1 MKTELLQDEMPS
13 CLAYKEETQ
22 IMEERSINVNFFESI
37 RVSLRALQANK
48 LRSALTMLGMI
59 IGVAAVIA
67 MVGIGN
73 GATASITSQIQ
84 GLGSNLLTV
93 SPGQSNTGG
102 VRGGAG
108 SLTTLTITDI
118 DKIPIDTAVKAVAP
132 YTDND
137 YQVVLGS
144 GNTST
149 QISGTN
155 ESYEVIKNVT
165 MASGRFITK
174 ADVDSN
180 ARVAV
185 LGPTVVTNLT
195 GDPNT
200 DIIGKTIKINNIPFQ
215 VIGVTTAT
223 GSTGFMSSDNMILAP
238 ITTVQE
244 RLIGK
249 NTLRSILISASSA
262 DLMQTAQ
269 DETTIALEQAHKI
282 QPGKADDFT
291 VQNQADI
298 LASMQGVTQTLTML
312 LGGIAGIS
320 LLVGG
325 IGIMNIMLVSVTE
338 RTREIGIRKAI
349 GARSTDILTQFLIEA
364 IVLSVLGGGI
374 GIALGAAGS
383 SMIGTALN
391 MSTSISLTSVLVAFG
406 FSAAIGIV
414 FGVFPARKAA
424 AMDPIDALRFE

>member
-1 MKTELLQDEMPS
+1 MSLLKKIVFIIQTL
-13 CLAYKEETQ
+13 CLNKDREEG
-22 IMEERSINVNFFESI
+22 EDGVNFTESI
-37 RVSLRALQANK
+37 RVSLRALKANK

-73 GATASITSQIQ
+73 GATAQITSQIQ
-84 GLGSNLLTV
+84 GLGSNLLTI
-93 SPGQSNTGG
+93 SPGQSNSGG
-102 VRGGAG
+102 VKGGAG
-108 SLTTLTITDI
+108 SLTTLTIADLA
-118 DKIPIDTAVKAVAP
+118 KIQVGEAIKAVAP

-137 YQVVLGS
+137 YQVVYGS
-144 GNTST
+144 GNTLT

-155 ESYEVIKNVT
+155 ESYQVIKNVT
-165 MASGRFITK
+165 IASGRFITK
-174 ADVDSN
+174 EDVDRN

-185 LGPTVVTNLT
+185 IGPTVVTNLM
-195 GDPNT
+195 GDPNAS
-200 DIIGKTIKINNIPFQ
+200 IIGKTIKIKGVPFQ
-215 VIGVTTAT
+215 VIGVTTST

-244 RLIGK
+244 RLVGRK
-249 NTLRSILISASSA
+249 TLRSIFVSAASA
-262 DLMQTAQ
+262 DEMQTAQ
-269 DETTIALEQAHKI
+269 DEITLDMRKAHKI
-282 QPGKADDFT
+282 KDGQADDFT
-291 VQNQADI
+291 VQNQADV

-338 RTREIGIRKAI
+338 RTREIGIRKAL
-349 GARSTDILTQFLIEA
+349 GAKNNDILLQFLIEA

-374 GIALGAAGS
+374 GIVLGSAGS
-383 SMIGTALN
+383 TLIGTVLK
-391 MSTSISLTSVLVAFG
+391 MSTSISLSSVLVAFG
-406 FSAAIGIV
+406 FSAAIGII

-424 AMDPIDALRFE
+424 SMDPIDALRFE

>member
-1 MKTELLQDEMPS
+1 M
-13 CLAYKEETQ
+13 
-22 IMEERSINVNFFESI
+22 NFFESI
-37 RVSLRALQANK
+37 RVSLRALRANK

-84 GLGSNLLTV
+84 GLGSNLLTI
-93 SPGQSNTGG
+93 SSGQSNAGG
-102 VRGGAG
+102 VKGGAG
-108 SLTTLTITDI
+108 SSNTLTMADA
-118 DKIPIDTAVKAVAP
+118 DKIEVGTAIKAVAP
-132 YTDND
+132 VSSASA
-137 YQVVLGS
+137 QVVAGS

-149 QISGTN
+149 TITGTTQDYQI
-155 ESYEVIKNVT
+155 IKNVSI
-165 MASGRFITK
+165 ASGRFITT
-174 ADVDSN
+174 ADVDSD

-185 LGPTVVTNLT
+185 VGPTVVTNLL
-195 GDPNT
+195 GDANAT
-200 DIIGKTIKINNIPFQ
+200 IIGKTIKINNVPFQ

-223 GSTGFMSSDNMILAP
+223 GSTGFQSSDDMITAP
-238 ITTVQE
+238 ISTVQE

-249 NTLRSILISASSA
+249 KTVRSILVSATSA
-262 DLMQTAQ
+262 DFMQQAQ
-269 DETTIALEQAHKI
+269 DQITVTLEETHKI
-282 QPGKADDFT
+282 PTGKPDDFT

-349 GARSTDILTQFLIEA
+349 GAKSMDILLQFLIEA
-364 IVLSVLGGGI
+364 VVLSVLGGGI
-374 GIALGAAGS
+374 GIALGYGGS
-383 SMIGTALN
+383 SLAGAALK
-391 MSTSISLTSVLVAFG
+391 MSTSISMTSVLVAFG

-414 FGVFPARKAA
+414 FGVFPAKKAA
-424 AMDPIDALRFE
+424 SMDPIDALRFE

>member
-1 MKTELLQDEMPS
+1 M
-13 CLAYKEETQ
+13 
-22 IMEERSINVNFFESI
+22 NFLESI
-37 RVSLRALQANK
+37 RISLRALRANK

-93 SPGQSNTGG
+93 SSGQSNAGG
-102 VRGGAG
+102 VKGGAG
-108 SLTTLTITDI
+108 SSNTLTMTDVT
-118 DKIPIDTAVKAVAP
+118 KIQIGTAVKAVAP
-132 YTDND
+132 VASSNA
-137 YQVVLGS
+137 QVVLGS

-149 QISGTN
+149 SITGTT
-155 ESYEVIKNVT
+155 SDYEVIKNVT
-165 MASGRFITK
+165 LASGRYITK
-174 ADVDSN
+174 SDVDSS

-185 LGPTVVTNLT
+185 LGPTVVTNLM
-195 GDPNT
+195 GDANAS
-200 DIIGKTIKINNIPFQ
+200 IIGKTIKINNIPFQ

-223 GSTGFMSSDNMILAP
+223 GSTGFMSSDDMITAP
-238 ITTVQE
+238 ITTIQA

-249 NTLRSILISASSA
+249 KMVRNILVSAASA

-269 DETTIALEQAHKI
+269 DEITAALHKSHKI
-282 QPGKADDFT
+282 KAGKTDDFT
-291 VQNQADI
+291 VQNQADM
-298 LASMQGVTQTLTML
+298 LATMTGVTQTLTML

-349 GARSTDILTQFLIEA
+349 GAKGMDILLQFLIEA
-364 IVLSVLGGGI
+364 VVLSVLGGGI
-374 GIALGAAGS
+374 GIALGYGGSNLAGK
-383 SMIGTALN
+383 ALK
-391 MSTSISLTSVLVAFG
+391 MSTSISVTSVFVAFG
-406 FSAAIGIV
+406 FSAAIGIL

-424 AMDPIDALRFE
+424 AMDPIDALRYE

>member
-1 MKTELLQDEMPS
+1 
-13 CLAYKEETQ
+13 
-22 IMEERSINVNFFESI
+22 VNFFESI
-37 RVSLRALQANK
+37 RVSLRALRANK

-73 GATASITSQIQ
+73 GATASITAQIQ

-93 SPGQSNTGG
+93 SPGQSNAGG

-108 SLTTLTITDI
+108 SLTTLTMTDVP
-118 DKIPIDTAVKAVAP
+118 KVQAAGPAVKAVAP
-132 YTDND
+132 VSSTNA
-137 YQVVLGS
+137 QVVLGS

-149 QISGTN
+149 SITGTTPD
-155 ESYEVIKNVT
+155 YQFIKNVSIAT
-165 MASGRFITK
+165 GRFITT

-185 LGPTVVTNLT
+185 LGPTVVTDLM
-195 GDPNT
+195 GDANA
-200 DIIGKTIKINNIPFQ
+200 DIIGKNIKINNVPFQ

-223 GSTGFMSSDNMILAP
+223 GSTGFMSSDDMITAP
-238 ITTVQE
+238 ISTVQE

-249 NTLRSILISASSA
+249 TTLRSILISASSA
-262 DLMQTAQ
+262 DDMQTAQ
-269 DETTIALEQAHKI
+269 DEITVVLEQAHKI
-282 QPGKADDFT
+282 PAGKPDDFT

-349 GARSTDILTQFLIEA
+349 GAKSNDILLQFLIEA

-374 GIALGAAGS
+374 GIVLGTAGS
-383 SMIGTALN
+383 GLIGTALK
-391 MSTSISLTSVLVAFG
+391 MSTSTSLTAVLVAFG
-406 FSAAIGIV
+406 FSGGIGII
-414 FGVFPARKAA
+414 FGVFPAKKAA

>member
-1 MKTELLQDEMPS
+1 M
-13 CLAYKEETQ
+13 
-22 IMEERSINVNFFESI
+22 NFFESI
-37 RVSLRALQANK
+37 RVSLRALRANK

-93 SPGQSNTGG
+93 SSGQSNAGG
-102 VRGGAG
+102 VKGGAG
-108 SLTTLTITDI
+108 SSNTLSMTDV
-118 DKIPIDTAVKAVAP
+118 DKIKIDTAIKAVAP
-132 YTDND
+132 VASTNA
-137 YQVVLGS
+137 QVVSGA

-149 QISGTN
+149 SITGTTQD
-155 ESYEVIKNVT
+155 YATIKNVT
-165 MASGRFITK
+165 LATGRFITK
-174 ADVDSN
+174 EDVDSN

-185 LGPTVVTNLT
+185 LGPTVVTNLL
-195 GDPNT
+195 GDANAS
-200 DIIGKTIKINNIPFQ
+200 IIGKTIKINNVPFQ

-223 GSTGFMSSDNMILAP
+223 GSTGFQSSDDMITAP
-238 ITTVQE
+238 ITTIQE

-249 NTLRSILISASSA
+249 KTVRNILISASSET
-262 DLMQTAQ
+262 LMQTAQ
-269 DETTIALEQAHKI
+269 DEITLALHQSHNIKA
-282 QPGKADDFT
+282 GKADDFT
-291 VQNQADI
+291 VQNQADM
-298 LASMQGVTQTLTML
+298 LATMQGVTQTLTML

-349 GARSTDILTQFLIEA
+349 GAKSMDILLQFLIEA
-364 IVLSVLGGGI
+364 VVLSILGGGI
-374 GIALGAAGS
+374 GIALGYGGS
-383 SMIGTALN
+383 SLAGTALK

-406 FSAAIGIV
+406 FSAAIGII
-414 FGVFPARKAA
+414 FGVFPAKKAA
-424 AMDPIDALRFE
+424 SMDPIDALRFE

>member
-1 MKTELLQDEMPS
+1 MKGEEEL
-13 CLAYKEETQ
+13 
-22 IMEERSINVNFFESI
+22 NFFESI
-37 RVSLRALQANK
+37 RVSIGALRANK

-73 GATASITSQIQ
+73 GATAQITAQIQ

-93 SPGQSNTGG
+93 SPGQSNSGG

-108 SLTTLTITDI
+108 SLTTLTFSDI
-118 DKIPIDTAVKAVAP
+118 DKIPVGGAIKAAAP

-137 YQVVLGS
+137 YQVVYGA

-155 ESYEVIKNVT
+155 ENYQIIKNVT
-165 MASGRFITK
+165 IARGRFITQE
-174 ADVDSN
+174 DVDRY

-185 LGPTVVTNLT
+185 LGPNVVTDLM
-195 GDPNT
+195 GDPNG
-200 DIIGKTIKINNIPFQ
+200 DIIGKSIKIKGVPFQ
-215 VIGVTTAT
+215 VIGVTTST
-223 GSTGFMSSDNMILAP
+223 GSTGFMSSDDIILAP

-244 RLIGK
+244 RLVGRK
-249 NTLRSILISASSA
+249 NLRSILISASSA
-262 DLMQTAQ
+262 NQMQEAQ
-269 DETTIALEQAHKI
+269 DEITLDMRKAHKI
-282 QPGKADDFT
+282 KDGQADDFT
-291 VQNQADI
+291 VQNQADV

-349 GARSTDILTQFLIEA
+349 GAKNNDILMQFLIEA
-364 IVLSVLGGGI
+364 IVLSILGGGI
-374 GIALGAAGS
+374 GIVLGSAGS
-383 SMIGTALN
+383 TLIGSALK
-391 MSTSISLTSVLVAFG
+391 MSTSISISSVLVAFG
-406 FSAAIGIV
+406 FSAAIGII

-424 AMDPIDALRFE
+424 SMDPIDALRFE

>member
-1 MKTELLQDEMPS
+1 M
-13 CLAYKEETQ
+13 
-22 IMEERSINVNFFESI
+22 NFFESI
-37 RVSLRALQANK
+37 RISLRALKANK

-84 GLGSNLLTV
+84 GLGSNLLTI
-93 SPGQSNTGG
+93 SSGQSNSGG

-108 SLTTLTITDI
+108 SLTTLTMTDVT
-118 DKIPIDTAVKAVAP
+118 KIQAAGSAVKAVAP
-132 YTDND
+132 VSSTNA
-137 YQVVLGS
+137 QVVIGS

-149 QISGTN
+149 SINGTN
-155 ESYEVIKNVT
+155 QDYQIIKNVT
-165 MASGRFITK
+165 LTSGRFITQE
-174 ADVDSN
+174 DVDSS

-185 LGPTVVTNLT
+185 LGPTVITNLM
-195 GDPNT
+195 GDANASV
-200 DIIGKTIKINNIPFQ
+200 IGKTIKINNVPFQ

-223 GSTGFMSSDNMILAP
+223 GSTGFQSSDDMITAP
-238 ITTVQE
+238 ISTVQE

-249 NTLRSILISASSA
+249 KTLRNILVSASSA
-262 DLMQTAQ
+262 DVMQTAQ
-269 DETTIALEQAHKI
+269 DEITAALHQAHKI
-282 QPGKADDFT
+282 QTGKADDFT
-291 VQNQADI
+291 VQNQADM
-298 LASMQGVTQTLTML
+298 LATMTGVTQTLTML

-349 GARSTDILTQFLIEA
+349 GAKGMDILLQFLIEA
-364 IVLSVLGGGI
+364 VVLSVLGGGI
-374 GIALGAAGS
+374 GIVLGYGGS
-383 SMIGTALN
+383 SLAGTALK
-391 MSTSISLTSVLVAFG
+391 MSTSISMTSVLVAFG
-406 FSAAIGIV
+406 FSAAIGII

-424 AMDPIDALRFE
+424 AMDPIDALRYE